1 MEIKQQALA
10 GTLESSDVLVE
21 MIPEACPLEIELSSP
36 VKAQFGE
43 EILNTVREVMADQ
56 GVEQGRIRLEDRG
69 ALDCTIRARLLAC
82 LERAQGQGGNQ

>member
-21 MIPEACPLEIELSSP
+21 MIPENCPLAIELSSP

-43 EILNTVREVMADQ
+43 DILNTVREVMAEQ
-56 GVEQGRIRLEDRG
+56 GITEGRIRLEDRG
-69 ALDCTIRARLLAC
+69 ALDCTIRARLLTC
-82 LERAQGQGGNQ
+82 LERAQAQGGKQ